1 MTSLSPIRLNKSQR
15 GSALILTIFVL
26 IVVGFIAL
34 MATKNQQKMST
45 HVVTSIMGTRTNMA
59 AQSGSQIEISRFY
72 MEKSGSCFV
81 AGNTPSVYTFSG
93 DGLSQCEAQ
102 VKCKPI
108 GTLDSGRQVFSL
120 TSTATCKFGTTTL
133 QRIIEVGIRSDD

>member
-1 MTSLSPIRLNKSQR
+1 MMSLSQTRLSRQN
-15 GSALILTIFVL
+15 GSALILTVFV
-26 IVVGFIAL
+26 IVIVGFLAL

-45 HVVTSIMGTRTNMA
+45 HIVTSIMGTRTNMA

-72 MEKSGSCFV
+72 MDKSGSCFTTDNP
-81 AGNTPSVYTFSG
+81 ASIYTFKG
-93 DGLSQCEAQ
+93 EGLSQCTAE
-102 VKCKPI
+102 VKCTPI
-108 GTLDSGRQVFSL
+108 GKLDSGRAVYNL